1 MITPGILSQQWLEG
15 NPDGTRFGA
24 LLRAPP
30 APHHFPG
37 QITLSD
43 ILARGGQPDQ
53 RVVGRRR
60 QAEVLPKHLE
70 QEVLTLED
78 SPFETRPQFH
88 SLDVDDQ
95 SPEKWV
101 ATTLQELD
109 EEIQHA
115 EREGYSSV
123 SGQTRRN
130 AELVLRELSKRA
142 TSLPAIHASEDGSIY
157 IDFRNPELDAAV
169 LFVCEPDNEAACY
182 YDVGD
187 KCGRFRASETNDLLE
202 FAGWGFLEKTR
213 LVSRG

>member
-15 NPDGTRFGA
+15 NAGGTGLGTMLGA
-24 LLRAPP
+24 LT
-30 APHHFPG
+30 APHHLPG
-37 QITLSD
+37 RITVSD
-43 ILARGGQPDQ
+43 ILSRGGQPDQ

-60 QAEVLPKHLE
+60 QAEVLPKHSE
-70 QEVLTLED
+70 REVLALEG
-78 SPFETRPQFH
+78 SPFETRPQSH
-88 SLDVDDQ
+88 SLGVDEQ

-101 ATTLQELD
+101 ATALQELD

-115 EREGYSSV
+115 EREGYTSV
-123 SGQTRRN
+123 LGQTRQN

-142 TSLPAIHASEDGSIY
+142 TSRPVIHASEDGSIY
-157 IDFRNPELDAAV
+157 IDFRNPEVDAAV

-182 YDVGD
+182 FDIGD
-187 KCGRFRASETNDLLE
+187 KCGRFRVSEPNDLLE